1 MAAQYLT
8 KEEER
13 ELIAKAQAGDIGARN
28 TLIERNK
35 GLMAE
40 IAFRHARKFGGDK
53 DAFIGVA
60 ALAMVFAIEHFDPKF
75 GRLSTYAVVAMRR
88 WIARDA
94 FEQGGVIYV
103 PGAYAGGKG
112 FAKAPKHIKEA
123 VCRARRRPLSTDL
136 STADDGTTLGERL
149 TYRDE
154 ERIADGPS
162 WEEVAGAISQ
172 LDDRTQ
178 GIIRLR
184 MEGLTAVDTA
194 AAIGISRQRVLQLE
208 WAAYR
213 KIRESLGF
221 EPDRPKGS
229 RMKAKPKKRGTR

>member
-1 MAAQYLT
+1 MAADYLT

-13 ELIAKAQAGDIGARN
+13 ELIAKAQSGDINARN

-40 IAFRHARKFGGDK
+40 TAFKHARKFGGDK
-53 DAFIGVA
+53 DAFLGVA
-60 ALAMVFAIEHFDPKF
+60 TMALMFSIEHFDPKF
-75 GRLSTYAVVAMRR
+75 GRLSTYAVIAMRR

-94 FEQGGVIYV
+94 FEQGGVMYV

-112 FAKAPKHIKEA
+112 WERAPKHIKDA
-123 VCRARRRPLSTDL
+123 VARARRRPLSTDL
-136 STADDGTTLGERL
+136 SADSDGATLGERL
-149 TYRDE
+149 AFRE
-154 ERIADGPS
+154 EQRMEDGPS
-162 WEEVAGAISQ
+162 WEDVAGAIAK
-172 LDDRTQ
+172 LDDRLQ
-178 GIIRLR
+178 AIIRLR
-184 MEGLTAVDTA
+184 MEGLTAVETA

-221 EPDRPKGS
+221 EPERPKGS
-229 RMKAKPKKRGTR
+229 RMKAKPKKRAR

>member
-1 MAAQYLT
+1 MAADYLT

-13 ELIAKAQAGDIGARN
+13 ELIAKAQSGDINARN

-40 IAFRHARKFGGDK
+40 TAFKHARKFGGDK
-53 DAFIGVA
+53 DAFFGVA
-60 ALAMVFAIEHFDPKF
+60 TMALIFAITRFNPKY
-75 GRLSTYAVVAMRR
+75 GRLSTLAVIVMRR
-88 WIARDA
+88 WIAREA
-94 FEQGGVIYV
+94 FEQGGIMYV

-112 FAKAPKHIKEA
+112 WERAPKHIKEA
-123 VCRARRRPLSTDL
+123 VARARRRPLSTDL
-136 STADDGTTLGERL
+136 SADSDGATLGERL
-149 TYRDE
+149 AFRE
-154 ERIADGPS
+154 EQRTEDGPS
-162 WEEVAGAISQ
+162 WEDVADAIAK

-178 GIIRLR
+178 GIIRMR
-184 MEGLTAVDTA
+184 MDGLTAVETA

-229 RMKAKPKKRGTR
+229 RMKAKPKKRGAR